1 MKNITILLPI
11 HILEEKETLMLS
23 KALESIEEF
32 HNDVKLSIICPTKIS
47 NKFKDFDFG
56 QKLEVSIIENKTKS
70 TDFQS
75 QINLGIEKCDTEWF
89 SILEIDD
96 VYNKTWLPSMT
107 EYINAFPTVD
117 VFLPVVRDV
126 NTEGKFV
133 SFTNESVWAYGFTDN
148 LGYLN
153 NETLLEFQNYQTS
166 GGLFK
171 TEVVNKYGG
180 FKDNIK
186 LTFVYEFLLRLT
198 YNGVNI
204 AVVPKI
210 GYQHVVMR
218 ENSLFWSLRNDEKEK
233 LEHEEIKFWIETAKT
248 EYFFKNKREVS
259 YQKP

>member
-11 HILEEKETLMLS
+11 HILEENETIMLS
-23 KALESIEEF
+23 KALESIEVF
-32 HNDVKLSIICPTKIS
+32 HNDIKLSIICPTEIS
-47 NKFKDFDFG
+47 KKLKDFDFG
-56 QKLEVSIIENKTKS
+56 QKLEVNVIENKKLTN
-70 TDFQS
+70 FQS
-75 QINLGIEKCDTEWF
+75 QINLGIENCDTEWF

-96 VYNKTWLPSMT
+96 VYNETWLASIT
-107 EYINAFPTVD
+107 EYIKAFPTVE
-117 VFLPVVRDV
+117 VFLPIVRDV

-133 SFTNESVWAYGFTDN
+133 SFTNESVWAYGFTDK

-171 TEVVNKYGG
+171 TETVNKFGG

-198 YNGVNI
+198 YNSVNI
-204 AVVPKI
+204 AVVPKV

-218 ENSLFWSLRNDEKEK
+218 ENSLFWNLRHDEKEK
-233 LEHEEIKFWIETAKT
+233 IEPDEVKFWIETAKT
-248 EYFFKNKREVS
+248 EYFFKNKREVN